1 MDDKKYTIVL
11 TREEVE
17 AAKMFGLTL
26 HEYAKLKAEAQRI
39 EREYFE
45 WLQTPAGIAHM
56 EKELRKLNRW
66 RRNSRAYRA
75 RKRAEKAAANGK

>member
-1 MDDKKYTIVL
+1 MGGKKNTIVL

-17 AAKMFGLTL
+17 AAKMFGFTL

-56 EKELRKLNRW
+56 ERELRKLNRW
-66 RRNSRAYRA
+66 RQNSRAYRA
-75 RKRAEKAAANGK
+75 RKRAEKAAANVK

>member
-1 MDDKKYTIVL
+1 MGGKKNTIVL

-17 AAKMFGLTL
+17 AAKMFGFTL

-56 EKELRKLNRW
+56 ERELRKLNRW
-66 RRNSRAYRA
+66 RRNSRAYHA
-75 RKRAEKAAANGK
+75 RKRAEKAAANVK